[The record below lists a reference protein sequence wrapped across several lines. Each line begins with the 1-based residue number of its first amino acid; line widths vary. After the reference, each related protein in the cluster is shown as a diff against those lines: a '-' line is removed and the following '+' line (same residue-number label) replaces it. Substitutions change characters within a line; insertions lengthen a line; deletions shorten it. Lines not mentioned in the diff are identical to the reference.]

1 MKELNGKELQ
11 GFIKQRQARQVR
23 NLRQEYGVVP
33 KLVIIMSKNAS
44 QAIQTYVRMKTR
56 YAADILID
64 VDVQAVAQA
73 DIAAAID
80 QANNDPAVQGIILQL
95 PIDDVSQTEK
105 LCQLIARAEIG
116 RASCRERV

>member
-44 QAIQTYVRMKTR
+44 
-56 YAADILID
+56 
-64 VDVQAVAQA
+64 
-73 DIAAAID
+73 
-80 QANNDPAVQGIILQL
+80 
-95 PIDDVSQTEK
+95 
-105 LCQLIARAEIG
+105 
-116 RASCRERV
+116 